1 MLLDNGAN
9 VFVKDDSGITPLHL
23 ATTIGYIEVTK
34 MHLDNGAEVNAT
46 TRYMPLDNG
55 AQEKL
60 TPPHNAVSNGRT
72 LGIIMAPIRY
82 CYYLSQQ
89 LDIIVQ
95 TLDINI
101 VGDGTSPDFIK
112 VCLRLPEF
120 IISQLSDLRQS
131 QDFLLNTIEID
142 YDNGGN
148 SWWGDRDISLESGFG
163 IQEHPRHYTQWEY
176 ANALPACQSPTMM
189 I

>member
-72 LGIIMAPIRY
+72 LGIIMSAMGLHPTLLKSASD
-82 CYYLSQQ
+82 YL
-89 LDIIVQ
+89 
-95 TLDINI
+95 N
-101 VGDGTSPDFIK
+101 
-112 VCLRLPEF
+112 
-120 IISQLSDLRQS
+120 
-131 QDFLLNTIEID
+131 LL
-142 YDNGGN
+142 
-148 SWWGDRDISLESGFG
+148 
-163 IQEHPRHYTQWEY
+163 
-176 ANALPACQSPTMM
+176 
-189 I
+189 